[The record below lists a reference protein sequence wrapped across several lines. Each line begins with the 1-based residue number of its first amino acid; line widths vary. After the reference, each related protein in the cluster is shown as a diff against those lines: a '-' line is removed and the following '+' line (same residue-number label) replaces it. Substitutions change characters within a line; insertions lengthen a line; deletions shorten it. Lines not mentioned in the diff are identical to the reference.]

1 MKIPTLDGMLETPEE
16 ICDYLLGNFYANKN
30 LQSTISQ
37 GSIPSL
43 SFLIA
48 AHRTDYI
55 KLQSSVR
62 DAIEAIL
69 ENLYEIV
76 ELDVVVQD
84 SPEDSQTIK
93 IRFNCTIRYEGRS
106 VSVGHLVSYVDGR
119 LRSIQNIE

>member
-16 ICDYLLGNFYANKN
+16 VCDYLLGNFYANKN

-43 SFLIA
+43 SYLIA
-48 AHRTDYI
+48 THRTDYI
-55 KLQSSVR
+55 KLQSAVR
-62 DAIEAIL
+62 DAIEDML
-69 ENLYEIV
+69 EPLYEIV
-76 ELDVVVQD
+76 EMDVVVQD
-84 SPEDSQTIK
+84 ATEDSQTITIK
-93 IRFNCTIRYEGRS
+93 FNCAIRHEGKM